1 MTDEE
6 DDELAVVS
14 LLDDEYAAEILRRT
28 SEEPMSATDLTEHCD
43 ASEPTIYR
51 RLDRL
56 SDQDLVI
63 ERQEVD
69 PQGHHYKTYAAR
81 LERVVIELD
90 DGEFRTELFL
100 REDPA
105 DQFTRLFD
113 RLREP

>member
-1 MTDEE
+1 MSEE
-6 DDELAVVS
+6 DDDELAVVS

-28 SEEPMSATDLTEHCD
+28 SEEPMSATDLKRHCD

-51 RLDRL
+51 RLERL
-56 SDQDLVI
+56 SDQNLVI
-63 ERQEVD
+63 EQQEVD
-69 PQGHHYKTYAAR
+69 PEGHHYKTYTAR

-90 DGEFRTELFL
+90 DGEFETELFL

-113 RLREP
+113 QLR

>member
-1 MTDEE
+1 MSEDE
-6 DDELAVVS
+6 DDLAVVS
-14 LLDDEYAAEILRRT
+14 LLDDDCAATILRHT
-28 SEEPMSATDLTEHCD
+28 SEEAMSANDLTEHCD

-51 RLDRL
+51 RLERL
-56 SDQDLVI
+56 SDHDLVA

-69 PQGHHYKTYAAR
+69 PEGHHYKTYTAR

-90 DGEFRTELFL
+90 DGRFETEVFL

-113 RLREP
+113 QLR